1 MDQRPE
7 WIVWIP
13 PAWYLG
19 LDQVMIGNFEPFA
32 ARLAWRGVTGLAGAA
47 CAALITYLWSYRRHR
62 VRLLE
67 SPVMASRARRRA
79 WLAGLAD
86 RLIPDPR
93 ELAVFAFVA
102 KTLARSRQHRLVL
115 TAFAAIAV
123 AVIFESFVSL
133 ALSRGF
139 RGFSVVTPA
148 LRQAAVSAPLA
159 LSLFVLAGFRYLFRL
174 PVELRANW
182 VFRVNEPG
190 NRMVFLTA
198 VERFLLY
205 CAVAPVALLALP
217 VEVGLLGLRT
227 GVAATILCLLPSLTL
242 TDLLLIQFE
251 KVPFTSSYLPGRRPV
266 IQTLLIYAASVTL
279 YVTVLGGIVTLCLR
293 GPGTTLG
300 LFGVMLVVWFKVRL
314 GRLENWKVGKLEFE
328 ELPEPVVQTL
338 SILRD

>member
-1 MDQRPE
+1 
-7 WIVWIP
+7 
-13 PAWYLG
+13 
-19 LDQVMIGNFEPFA
+19 
-32 ARLAWRGVTGLAGAA
+32 
-47 CAALITYLWSYRRHR
+47 
-62 VRLLE
+62 
-67 SPVMASRARRRA
+67 
-79 WLAGLAD
+79 
-86 RLIPDPR
+86 
-93 ELAVFAFVA
+93 
-102 KTLARSRQHRLVL
+102 
-115 TAFAAIAV
+115 
-123 AVIFESFVSL
+123 
-133 ALSRGF
+133 
-139 RGFSVVTPA
+139 
-148 LRQAAVSAPLA
+148 
-159 LSLFVLAGFRYLFRL
+159 
-174 PVELRANW
+174 
-182 VFRVNEPG
+182 
-190 NRMVFLTA
+190 MVFLAA

-300 LFGVMLVVWFKVRL
+300 LFAVMLAVWFKVRL

-328 ELPEPVVQTL
+328 ELPEPAVQTL